1 MASVAESM
9 INVLIGEKW
18 AESVKYLQLLCFVGI
33 FYPLHALNLNI
44 LQVFGKS
51 DLFLRLE
58 LIKKAISIPLILSG
72 MYYGIFG
79 MLVALIINSFLSLFV
94 NGYWSKL
101 LIGYSIGNQ
110 LKELAPAF
118 LVTLCV
124 CVPVYLMN
132 FIVGWSDLTLLL
144 CQIIAGSMLWVFL
157 CELLNF
163 GDYKYLKSIVMGSEQ
178 WSIVK
183 NKLGF

>member
-1 MASVAESM
+1 MLGMASVAESM

-51 DLFLRLE
+51 DLFLASR
-58 LIKKAISIPLILSG
+58 INKKSDINTTYSFWDVLWNIWDVSCTNNKF
-72 MYYGIFG
+72 IFE
-79 MLVALIINSFLSLFV
+79 SFV

-144 CQIIAGSMLWVFL
+144 CQIIVAL
-157 CELLNF
+157 C
-163 GDYKYLKSIVMGSEQ
+163 Y
-178 WSIVK
+178 
-183 NKLGF
+183 GFSCVNY